1 VAQAR
6 EFEEIL
12 RRRVLQT
19 DFQPIV
25 RLDSGESVGYE
36 ALVRGPAGTQFASAD
51 ALLALAYQTGRV
63 VEFDWVARASASRAA
78 LKHELRADRLL
89 FLNVEPLALG
99 TECPPDLWPDI
110 EQAFARFQVVLEVTE
125 RTLARDPSALLAGI
139 DHQRPEVAGIALDD
153 VGSRTATL
161 SMLPVL
167 SVDVIKLDLAVT
179 QGGTSAAA
187 MKVLDIAY
195 EEAERTGA
203 TILAEGIETADHVRQ
218 ARSFGANLGQGYYL
232 GEPRPLPD
240 HADEG
245 DVVASVASGTVDDVA
260 TPFDAL
266 AGRPTSR
273 ATAELLVPLSRQVV
287 LGETDLAE
295 PALVVDLV
303 PEPAVFGPEER
314 RTLMRL
320 ARRGVVTGALGRGT
334 AGEPVDGV
342 RGALVHDRSL
352 DGQWTFLALSPSNAG
367 AMLARAVPGT
377 AEYEFG
383 ITHDR
388 RRVVTAARCLLRRLG
403 PPPVSANGLA

>member
-1 VAQAR
+1 
-6 EFEEIL
+6 
-12 RRRVLQT
+12 
-19 DFQPIV
+19 
-25 RLDSGESVGYE
+25 
-36 ALVRGPAGTQFASAD
+36 
-51 ALLALAYQTGRV
+51 
-63 VEFDWVARASASRAA
+63 
-78 LKHELRADRLL
+78 
-89 FLNVEPLALG
+89 
-99 TECPPDLWPDI
+99 
-110 EQAFARFQVVLEVTE
+110 
-125 RTLARDPSALLAGI
+125 
-139 DHQRPEVAGIALDD
+139 
-153 VGSRTATL
+153 
-161 SMLPVL
+161 
-167 SVDVIKLDLAVT
+167 
-179 QGGTSAAA
+179 